1 MSMQSLSFAACTA
14 VLCATLGAAP
24 AHGQQTVPPTARPG
38 ASTPETPTA
47 MPPGQS
53 RRSER
58 TALPQGF
65 SVVLVLGDIQGVAT
79 ADDVPPAA
87 RKALNDMREF
97 LPFKSYKLLDAAW
110 LMCCGLDP
118 RSGARGGLTT
128 TSSSGSGVSQLL
140 RGPEDQEYELKLV
153 TSRSEASQVFV
164 RFSLF
169 GSSRTADAVA
179 GGNDSRALARRIE
192 DLKDRSAYLQKQI
205 QETKKKVDVGVVS
218 GSEIPKLEL
227 ELRRVDREIHDLSA
241 HLAEARSG
249 RSVNRA
255 TEAPRSPV
263 MDTSFTMGVGETVVV
278 GTSRLKGGSRALI
291 ALLTAV
297 PPRTTTTARED

>member
-1 MSMQSLSFAACTA
+1 MSMRTLSFATCTA
-14 VLCATLGAAP
+14 ALCATLGAAP
-24 AHGQQTVPPTARPG
+24 VRGQQTTPPPARPG
-38 ASTPETPTA
+38 ALPETPA
-47 MPPGQS
+47 AGAPGQS

-58 TALPQGF
+58 QPLPQGF

-87 RKALNDMREF
+87 RKALTDMREF

-110 LMCCGLDP
+110 LMCCGLEP
-118 RSGARGGLTT
+118 RAGSRGGVTT
-128 TSSSGSGVSQLL
+128 TASANGVSQLL

-153 TSRSEASQVFV
+153 TSRGDGSQVFV

-169 GSSRTADAVA
+169 ASSRATEAVA
-179 GGNDSRALARRIE
+179 GASDVRTVSRRLE

-205 QETKKKVDVGVVS
+205 QETKKKVDVGIVS
-218 GSEIPKLEL
+218 GSEVSKLEL
-227 ELRRVDREIHDLSA
+227 ELRRVDREIHEVTA
-241 HLAEARSG
+241 HLADARAG
-249 RSVNRA
+249 RSLNRPA
-255 TEAPRSPV
+255 EGPRSPV
-263 MDTSFTMGVGETVVV
+263 IDTSFAMGVGETVVV

-297 PPRTTTTARED
+297 PPRSTIGRDH